1 MKKTITDWRQN
12 LKQLEDLEYITDP
25 NELDEI
31 ITRLE
36 ESKELALDTETYTEL
51 KWRGLGGSSLD
62 PHTSRVSI
70 LSIKSRT
77 SLPIV
82 IDFIELEKNGLKQEQ
97 RNQLAKFLERKDR
110 LYAYNAKFDL
120 KILRRDL
127 GIVLEN
133 FFCIRVLVKMITNA
147 LGSKFARKCGGSL
160 QDVLRDYLDIQIE
173 GKGKEQVSD
182 WYPRPSD
189 EEEVCSNWLS
199 KVQYAASD
207 IRYLF
212 DLRDLL
218 EPVLTNPFPST
229 SLITSGPSNTP
240 REEIGLGMKN
250 MLDLE
255 MQTQVAIAEME
266 WNGLPIALEAAD
278 KFYNTLRHPHNSRGE
293 LNRIGGE
300 LCQKLG
306 IDWNLEEVY
315 GLEYP
320 IPKKHSVLRN
330 PTNLR
335 DLVRDKLGLLGL
347 DTVQKDI
354 LNRLLDLF
362 VELEEVQKNN
372 KDDIDWANEEEA
384 DKFGEI
390 KEIDQGMITEHTEL
404 IKLILRYKHLDKVMG
419 MDLRNKINPVTKRVH
434 ASYDSIGAS
443 TSRTSSSG
451 PNAQQINGRVKVI
464 VDRLLDEPLDQLK

>member
-31 ITRLE
+31 ITGLE

-278 KFYNTLRHPHNSRGE
+278 KFYNTLRHPHNSRG
-293 LNRIGGE
+293 
-300 LCQKLG
+300 
-306 IDWNLEEVY
+306 
-315 GLEYP
+315 
-320 IPKKHSVLRN
+320 
-330 PTNLR
+330 
-335 DLVRDKLGLLGL
+335 
-347 DTVQKDI
+347 
-354 LNRLLDLF
+354 
-362 VELEEVQKNN
+362 
-372 KDDIDWANEEEA
+372 
-384 DKFGEI
+384 
-390 KEIDQGMITEHTEL
+390 
-404 IKLILRYKHLDKVMG
+404 
-419 MDLRNKINPVTKRVH
+419 
-434 ASYDSIGAS
+434 
-443 TSRTSSSG
+443 
-451 PNAQQINGRVKVI
+451 
-464 VDRLLDEPLDQLK
+464 